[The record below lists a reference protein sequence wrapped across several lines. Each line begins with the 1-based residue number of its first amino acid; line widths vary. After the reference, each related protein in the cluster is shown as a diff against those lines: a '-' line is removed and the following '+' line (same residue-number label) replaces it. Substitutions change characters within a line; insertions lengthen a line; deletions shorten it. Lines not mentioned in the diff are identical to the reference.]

1 MFVFLWFG
9 AHIGFPRRSQVSRFA
24 GVLLAVTF
32 LEMVAW
38 YVTHEGA
45 HP

>member
-9 AHIGFPRRSQVSRFA
+9 AHIGFPRGSQASRFA
-24 GVLLAVTF
+24 GVLLATTF
-32 LEMVAW
+32 LQMFLW
-38 YVTHEGA
+38 YVTHKGA